1 MKAINPVKNTMRR
14 EISCGRWKECRLKVM
29 RGEGEGREQSLCG
42 RAGALLLDVLEESIE
57 QSTDLW
63 DKELACI
70 KQA

>member
-1 MKAINPVKNTMRR
+1 
-14 EISCGRWKECRLKVM
+14 M
-29 RGEGEGREQSLCG
+29 RGEEEGREQSLRG

-57 QSTDLW
+57 QSTDLR